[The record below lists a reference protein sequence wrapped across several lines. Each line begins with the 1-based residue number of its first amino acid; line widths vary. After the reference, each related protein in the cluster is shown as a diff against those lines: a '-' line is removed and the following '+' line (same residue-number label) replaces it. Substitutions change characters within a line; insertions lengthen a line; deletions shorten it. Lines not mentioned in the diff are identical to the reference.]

1 MPLPELTGAR
11 GEPLELH
18 PIRTR
23 EGASTLSAWRLVVSS
38 PRGAG
43 AIVLVEASPE
53 RTFYRGEGIFLG
65 WDQERLAEAY
75 RALLPEPA
83 GADPEFAQLG

>member
-11 GEPLELH
+11 GEPPERH
-18 PIRTR
+18 PIRIR
-23 EGASTLSAWRLVVSS
+23 EGSSTLSAWRLAVSG

-43 AIVLVEASPE
+43 AIVFVEASPE

-65 WDQERLAEAY
+65 WEQERLAEAY

-83 GADPEFAQLG
+83 GADPESLQLG